1 MLDTITADY
10 KKVISY
16 LADQFGALQ
25 LGKASPRL
33 VENIN
38 VYVHSYG
45 MDQKIS
51 ALANVSIFDGQTL
64 KIEPWDKSTV
74 NAIEK
79 WIYDSNTG
87 LVPQNMG
94 EYIMIKLPALTTER
108 RKEITKLVAS
118 YGEEAKISIR
128 NIRHDILKSLKAQEE
143 AKAISETELD
153 LQTKQIDKL
162 TKEHNEKIDVMVKE
176 KSEEVMKI

>member
-1 MLDTITADY
+1 MLDSLTTNY

-38 VYVHSYG
+38 IYVHSYG

-64 KIEPWDKSTV
+64 KIEPWDK
-74 NAIEK
+74 
-79 WIYDSNTG
+79 
-87 LVPQNMG
+87 
-94 EYIMIKLPALTTER
+94 
-108 RKEITKLVAS
+108 
-118 YGEEAKISIR
+118 
-128 NIRHDILKSLKAQEE
+128 
-143 AKAISETELD
+143 
-153 LQTKQIDKL
+153 
-162 TKEHNEKIDVMVKE
+162 
-176 KSEEVMKI
+176 

>member
-16 LADQFGALQ
+16 LAEQFGALQ

-64 KIEPWDKSTV
+64 KIEPWDK
-74 NAIEK
+74 
-79 WIYDSNTG
+79 
-87 LVPQNMG
+87 
-94 EYIMIKLPALTTER
+94 
-108 RKEITKLVAS
+108 
-118 YGEEAKISIR
+118 
-128 NIRHDILKSLKAQEE
+128 
-143 AKAISETELD
+143 
-153 LQTKQIDKL
+153 
-162 TKEHNEKIDVMVKE
+162 
-176 KSEEVMKI
+176 